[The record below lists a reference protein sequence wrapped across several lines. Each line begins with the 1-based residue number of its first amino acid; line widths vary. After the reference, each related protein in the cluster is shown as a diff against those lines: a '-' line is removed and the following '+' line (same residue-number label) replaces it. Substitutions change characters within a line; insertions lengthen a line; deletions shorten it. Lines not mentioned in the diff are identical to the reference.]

1 MLKVKAKDFANLYN
15 FNIAL
20 ITRNYKSGE
29 VYSFKSHDL
38 F

>member
-1 MLKVKAKDFANLYN
+1 MLKAKVKNFINLYN

-20 ITRNYKSGE
+20 ITRNCKLKE

>member
-1 MLKVKAKDFANLYN
+1 MLKAKAKDFANLYN

-20 ITRNYKSGE
+20 ITRNCKLRE
-29 VYSFKSHDL
+29 VYSFKSYNL